1 MGLSIHYSG
10 HIKKVQLIDAL
21 IAEVVDI
28 CKTLDWKYNI
38 LHDENIDGIVFSPPE
53 SEPVHLTFNK
63 EGRLL
68 PFTSIL
74 TKDMYE
80 SGEVE
85 KELMFTA
92 FTKTQFA
99 GPDAHKAII
108 KLIRYITQK
117 YFSEFRLEDESYYWE
132 TNDERQMVERF
143 KVYNAMLDVFT
154 EALQG
159 MEHVPGET
167 PQSLAGRLEE
177 LLRTKFKDVDFRR
190 VEGETDKDKD
200 DN

>member
-10 HIKKVQLIDAL
+10 RIKDRALIDDL
-21 IAEVVDI
+21 TAEVEDI
-28 CKTLDWKYNI
+28 CNALDWRYNI
-38 LHDENIDGIVFSPPE
+38 LHDDEIDGVVFSPPE
-53 SEPVHLTFNK
+53 SEPVHFTFNK

-74 TKDMYE
+74 NREMYE

-85 KELMFTA
+85 MELMYTA

-99 GPDAHKAII
+99 GPDSHKAII
-108 KLIRYITQK
+108 KLMRYITQK
-117 YFSEFRLEDESYYWE
+117 YFAEFEMTDESYYRE
-132 TNDERQMVERF
+132 TNDEEQMLGRF
-143 KVYNAMLDVFT
+143 KVYNAMLDAFT

-167 PQSLAGRLEE
+167 PQSLADRLEE
-177 LLRTKFKDVDFRR
+177 LLRTKFKDVDFKRLDG
-190 VEGETDKDKD
+190 EGNNE
-200 DN
+200 

>member
-10 HIKKVQLIDAL
+10 HIKEVQLIDAL
-21 IAEVVDI
+21 ITEVVDI

-117 YFSEFRLEDESYYWE
+117 YFAEFEMTDESYYWE
-132 TNDERQMVERF
+132 TNDEQQMVERF

-159 MEHVPGET
+159 MEHVPCET
-167 PQSLAGRLEE
+167 PQSLADRLEE
-177 LLRTKFKDVDFRR
+177 LLRTKLKDVDFRR
-190 VEGETDKDKD
+190 VEGEGGD
-200 DN
+200 

>member
-1 MGLSIHYSG
+1 MGLSIHFLGY
-10 HIKKVQLIDAL
+10 IKKVQLIDAL
-21 IAEVVDI
+21 ITEVVDI

-38 LHDENIDGIVFSPPE
+38 LHDENIDGIMFSPPE

-63 EGRLL
+63 EGRLF

-74 TKDMYE
+74 TKDIYE

-117 YFSEFRLEDESYYWE
+117 YFAEFEMTDESYYWE
-132 TNDERQMVERF
+132 TNDEAQMLERF
-143 KVYNAMLDVFT
+143 RIYNVMLDVFT
-154 EALQG
+154 KALEG
-159 MEHVPGET
+159 MEQKPGET
-167 PQSLAGRLEE
+167 AQSLADRLEE
-177 LLRTKFKDVDFRR
+177 LLKTKFKDVDFRR
-190 VEGETDKDKD
+190 LDGEKGGND
-200 DN
+200 

>member
-1 MGLSIHYSG
+1 
-10 HIKKVQLIDAL
+10 
-21 IAEVVDI
+21 
-28 CKTLDWKYNI
+28 
-38 LHDENIDGIVFSPPE
+38 
-53 SEPVHLTFNK
+53 VHLTFNK

-154 EALQG
+154 
-159 MEHVPGET
+159 
-167 PQSLAGRLEE
+167 
-177 LLRTKFKDVDFRR
+177 
-190 VEGETDKDKD
+190 
-200 DN
+200 